1 MLQEV
6 GQAAAERSYIVGFPF
21 FFFLR
26 GERSDIV
33 DRVFHIKLKE
43 FMRNIRER
51 EYLEKTLASNIL
63 LT

>member
-6 GQAAAERSYIVGFPF
+6 GQAAAERSYIVGFP